1 MFSVLSVEPLPAK
14 PSRYVIIAQLR
25 LTSTQVFAE
34 AISRLGT
41 VCAVAES
48 AWILASTYTLATIH
62 NLLVQSL
69 RPADRLFIVDIAR
82 DKASWTS
89 YGPSEE
95 ARIRQM
101 WAI

>member
-1 MFSVLSVEPLPAK
+1 LPVEPLAAK
-14 PSRYVIIAQLR
+14 SSRYVIIAQLR
-25 LTSTQVFAE
+25 LTSTQIFAE

-41 VCAVAES
+41 AYGIADS

-62 NLLVQSL
+62 NLLIQSL
-69 RPADRLFIVDIAR
+69 RPSDQLFIVDIAR
-82 DKASWTS
+82 DRASWTS
-89 YGPSEE
+89 YGPSDE